1 MQIYL
6 LAGVDENERGRIGEG
21 WTKIRG
27 ALNKRGRKLKWE
39 KIKGSKEYKWQQ
51 PFKSNIQLNSNFT
64 KRFDI

>member
-1 MQIYL
+1 M
-6 LAGVDENERGRIGEG
+6 DENERGRIGEG
-21 WTKIRG
+21 GTKIRG